1 MFHKSNIISCPLLF
15 ALQSFPIIR
24 CLYGV
29 SQVWLLRKKLCA
41 ILRVFSSYQHSA
53 RYTVTS
59 NLIELL
65 PFNLSD
71 NHMIETG

>member
-1 MFHKSNIISCPLLF
+1 VASPKE
-15 ALQSFPIIR
+15 ALRNSP
-24 CLYGV
+24 C
-29 SQVWLLRKKLCA
+29 
-41 ILRVFSSYQHSA
+41 FSSYQHFV